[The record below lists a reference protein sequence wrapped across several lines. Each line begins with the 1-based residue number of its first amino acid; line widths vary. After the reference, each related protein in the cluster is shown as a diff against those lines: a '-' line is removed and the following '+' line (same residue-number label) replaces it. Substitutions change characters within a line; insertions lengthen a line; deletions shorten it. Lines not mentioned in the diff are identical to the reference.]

1 MRFLLSLFLSLSL
14 ITAPTLYAFAQP
26 LSEESAIFDLSA
38 INHPVVGRYG
48 MVVSQERLAS
58 EIGADILAKGG
69 NAVDA
74 AVGVAFALSVTLPR
88 AGNIGGGGFMVVHLA
103 DGKEV
108 AIDYREM
115 APAAAHRDM
124 YLGEDGEV
132 DNNLARFSHL
142 SSGVPG
148 SVAGLSHALETYGT
162 MTLEEVIAP
171 AIKLA
176 EDGIEVTYDLSES
189 LKRAQQRLSSTQAGK
204 NIFYKGGEG
213 VYEAGE
219 RLYQKDLAWSLKQIS
234 KHGAQAFYKGKIAK
248 RLVKD
253 MKKNGGLITMKD
265 MANYKVVEREVLRG
279 TYRGYDIVTMPPPS
293 SGGVHLIQI
302 LNTMEGDDVGAM
314 GVNSAD
320 TIHLMAESMKQAF
333 ADRSKYLG
341 DPDYWDVPVEALTD
355 KAYAK
360 AIRAQIDM
368 DRSRSADEIAPAVK
382 LPYESNET
390 THFSVMD
397 KFGNA
402 VTNTTTLNFSYGSG
416 RVVEG
421 AGFVLNNEM
430 DDFSAKPGSPNGY
443 GLLGGEA
450 NAIEAGK
457 RPLSSMTPTIV
468 LKDGAPYFVT
478 GSPGGS
484 TIITIVTQMVMNVI
498 DHGMNIAEATSTPR
512 IHHQWRPDR
521 LFYEPGISPDTIK
534 LLEAKGYNLFN
545 RGAMGSAQSIMYK
558 DGYFFG
564 ATDPRRPASAAVG
577 VN

>member
-1 MRFLLSLFLSLSL
+1 MRFVLSFLLSVSL
-14 ITAPTLYAFAQP
+14 IWAPMVAAQP
-26 LSEESAIFDLSA
+26 LSDESAIFDLSA
-38 INHPVVGRYG
+38 INHPVVGRHG
-48 MVVSQERLAS
+48 MVASQERLAS
-58 EIGADILAKGG
+58 EVGADILAKGG

-74 AVGVAFALSVTLPR
+74 AVGVAFALAVTLPR
-88 AGNIGGGGFMVVHLA
+88 AGNIGGGGFMVIYLA
-103 DGKEV
+103 DGNAI

-115 APAAAHRDM
+115 APAMAHRDM

-142 SSGVPG
+142 SAGVPG
-148 SVAGLSHALETYGT
+148 SVAGLSHALEKYGT
-162 MTLEEVIAP
+162 LSLKEVIAP

-176 EDGIEVTYDLSES
+176 EDGIEMTYDLSES
-189 LKRAQQRLSSTQAGK
+189 LKRAQVRLSSTQAAK
-204 NIFYKGGEG
+204 DVFYKGGEG

-219 RLYQKDLAWSLKQIS
+219 MLYQKDLAWSLKQIS
-234 KHGAQAFYKGKIAK
+234 KHGPKAFYKGKIAK

-253 MKKNGGLITMKD
+253 MKKNGGLITMED
-265 MANYKVVEREVLRG
+265 LANYKVVEREVLRG
-279 TYRGYDIVTMPPPS
+279 NYRGYDIITMPPPS
-293 SGGVHLIQI
+293 SGGIHLLQM
-302 LNTMEGDDVGAM
+302 LNTMEGDDVSAM
-314 GVNSAD
+314 GANSAD

-341 DPDYWDVPVEALTD
+341 DPDFWDVPVDALID
-355 KAYAK
+355 KDYAK
-360 AIRAQIDM
+360 AIRAEIDM
-368 DRSRSADEIAPAVK
+368 DRSRSADEIAPAAK

-397 KFGNA
+397 KFGNVVA
-402 VTNTTTLNFSYGSG
+402 NTTTLNFSYGSG
-416 RVVEG
+416 RMAEG
-421 AGFVLNNEM
+421 VGFLLNNEM

-468 LKDGAPYFVT
+468 VKDGQPVLAT

-498 DHGMNIAEATSTPR
+498 DHGMNVAEATSNPR

-521 LFYEPGISPDTIK
+521 LFHEPGLSPDTIK
-534 LLEAKGYNLFN
+534 LLEAKGYKLFN
-545 RGAMGSAQSIMYK
+545 RGAMGSTQSIMYK
-558 DGYFFG
+558 GGYYFG
-564 ATDPRRPASAAVG
+564 ASDPRRPAAASVG